1 MAVDK
6 TLLEGIEELRK
17 YYGEASVFGATEEFR
32 ITDVESYSSGSLNLD
47 DAIGIGGWPEGRVV
61 MLSGIESS
69 GKSLLAL
76 MAIKEIQKQ
85 GGCAVY
91 FDAEQTYTT
100 AWGERLGVDNDR
112 LVLSQ
117 TSDAKEVF
125 ELIVGKPKN
134 KKRSKAVPG
143 MLTPGSKL
151 LKAGL
156 KAIVIDSTNSL
167 IPPMEATAEV
177 GSANIALMA
186 RFLSQELKRVTPL
199 LKKAGVTLF
208 CIMQAREN
216 PGQMYGNSI
225 TVSGGRALKHAASL
239 WVDLGIIGGSRI
251 HPGKEGDP
259 LEPDM
264 DEPPIGHKIRA
275 KIRKNKVAPPFKKAE
290 YTIYYQRGIDVRPE
304 LSEQALKRG
313 IIERVSS
320 KIYGHPSFP
329 DGKLNGM
336 SNVDGA
342 IATDRK
348 LARTILKE
356 VIVHRDTNGSILER
370 EDNTIDDLMVL
381 EDHEKEII
389 DEVLDTS
396 AADELEPNVEPD
408 VDLTALSKA
417 QLVEL
422 AKSKGITGVTLLNKE
437 ELINKIQEAI

>member
-1 MAVDK
+1 MVVEK

-32 ITDVESYSSGSLNLD
+32 ITDVEAYSSGSLNLD

-100 AWGERLGVDNDR
+100 SWGERLGVDNDR

-134 KKRSKAVPG
+134 KKRSKAIPG

-151 LKAGL
+151 LAAGL

-216 PGQMYGNSI
+216 PGQMYGDSI

-239 WVDLGIIGGSRI
+239 WVDLGIIGGSKI
-251 HPGKEGDP
+251 HPGKDGDP
-259 LEPDM
+259 LEQDT

-275 KIRKNKVAPPFKKAE
+275 KIRKNKVAPPFRKAE
-290 YTIYYQRGIDVRPE
+290 YTIYYQKGIDVRPE
-304 LSEQALKRG
+304 LAEQALKRG
-313 IIERVSS
+313 IIERISS
-320 KIYGHPSFP
+320 KIYGYSGFP

-336 SNVDGA
+336 SNVEAA

-348 LARTILKE
+348 LARRILAE
-356 VIVHRDTNGSILER
+356 VKAHRDTNGSILTQ
-370 EDNTIDDLMVL
+370 EDNTVDDLMAL
-381 EDHEKEII
+381 EDYEKEVI

-396 AADELEPNVEPD
+396 GGSTLKPDVEPD
-408 VDLTALSKA
+408 VDLDTLSKA
-417 QLVEL
+417 QLLDL
-422 AKSKGITGVTLLNKE
+422 AKVKGLTGITLLNKE
-437 ELINKIQEAI
+437 ELTKKIQEAI